1 MTTDPS
7 DKKTFDMYHFISRKD
22 TLAAAVV
29 IVVLLILA
37 GAPLFRRGSQGLK
50 LTGLSSHCRGYL
62 LSTTR
67 APHPLGWSASA
78 RPVGC

>member
-29 IVVLLILA
+29 IVVLLFWLA
-37 GAPLFRRGSQGLK
+37 HHFFVVNH
-50 LTGLSSHCRGYL
+50 T
-62 LSTTR
+62 
-67 APHPLGWSASA
+67 
-78 RPVGC
+78 V